1 MQYNSYLNGVA
12 IGQSCDDY
20 ISYLTNENEAYSTLS
35 SRISKFLREE
45 SSSSIAINGLKTQM
59 GDYTLVLGSL
69 NMANNNDIDDANTL
83 KGLVGSEV
91 IDGMEVIKGKNEA
104 SSDAK
109 SARSSAYSARQK
121 AYFATSTEEAAKYNQ
136 EANMYDGIASSADQ
150 RYSYFQRKEDKYDE
164 INSASS
170 SLFEKSYEGRN
181 KAYQLLQ
188 MMYDGFVDGQYV
200 DTPERT
206 QLRSEL
212 TKYYLDERKS
222 LYNIRYSYPY
232 GEVTVDID
240 WDEVKAI
247 LSKDKEDITPE
258 EWEMLAD
265 LAYNMPPEEFDKLMT
280 YFVDV
285 RYNANGEIE
294 VGVDIDKYE
303 EFVYYLGVEY
313 RLEYP
318 DGGFSLN
325 EEGKEKQQEMYQRYI
340 LFSNLPVEDMQN
352 NYYSVKNPYEIG
364 DWDGTEEEY
373 LEYVKNNPSIAD
385 FYPYIHIERD
395 SKGNYIVVTNPF
407 HPEIDGYN
415 WVDDRVYHFNV
426 STYSEDARGSRIG
439 LNEDFVKVIDKDG
452 NVYYG
457 GDQGWFAGDPVYG
470 DIDDRG
476 CGVIAAVNTYLYL
489 AGITEITKE
498 EYMELVKEF
507 ADKYLPSDPLW
518 AVGIGVSPI
527 AITDY
532 LQDKLKEKGIQYD
545 ISWGT
550 SGDQWEAM
558 KQMVSAG
565 IPVIWGQFDTTDSIN
580 DKLDDWFGWTL
591 PGGDTLT
598 YYYFDGVDYKESRNY
613 QVNGH
618 YVTVTGLIEQEQ
630 PDGTEKRY
638 IEISS
643 WGGSDQSIDQK
654 YYVDYD
660 EYLEYVDPDNGVDW
674 AINGVGSNV
683 LVII

>member
-150 RYSYFQRKEDKYDE
+150 RYNYFQRKEDRYDE

-170 SLFEKSYEGRN
+170 SLFERSYEGRN
-181 KAYQLLQ
+181 KAYQLLH
-188 MMYDGFVDGQYV
+188 MMYDGFVSGQYV
-200 DTPERT
+200 DNPDRA

-212 TKYYLDERKS
+212 TKYYLDERES

-232 GEVTVDID
+232 GEVTVDVD
-240 WDEVKAI
+240 WDKVKAI

-265 LAYNMPPEEFDKLMT
+265 LAYTLPPEEFDKFMT

-285 RYNANGEIE
+285 KYNTTGGIE

-303 EFVYYLGVEY
+303 EFIYYLGVEY

-318 DGGFSLN
+318 DGFSLN
-325 EEGKEKQQEMYQRYI
+325 EEGKEKQQDMYQRYI

-352 NYYSVKNPYEIG
+352 NLYSDTYYDELKNWE
-364 DWDGTEEEY
+364 GTEEEY
-373 LEYVKNNPSIAD
+373 LEYVKNNPSIKD
-385 FYPYIHIERD
+385 YYPYIHIERD

-407 HPEIDGYN
+407 HPEIYGYN
-415 WVDDRVYHFNV
+415 WVDDRVYYFNV

-439 LNEDFVKVIDKDG
+439 LNEDFVKITEQYG

-457 GDQGWFAGDPVYG
+457 GDQGWFKGDPVYG
-470 DIDDRG
+470 DIDPKG
-476 CGVIAAVNTYLYL
+476 CGAIAAVNTYLYL
-489 AGITEITKE
+489 AGITEISKE
-498 EYMELVKEF
+498 DYMALVKEF
-507 ADKYLPSDPLW
+507 TDNYLPNDPLW
-518 AVGIGVSPI
+518 AVGIAVSPI
-527 AITDY
+527 AITNF
-532 LQDKLKEKGIQYD
+532 LQDKLREKGIELV
-545 ISWGT
+545 G
-550 SGDQWEAM
+550 E
-558 KQMVSAG
+558 
-565 IPVIWGQFDTTDSIN
+565 
-580 DKLDDWFGWTL
+580 L
-591 PGGDTLT
+591 
-598 YYYFDGVDYKESRNY
+598 
-613 QVNGH
+613 
-618 YVTVTGLIEQEQ
+618 QE
-630 PDGTEKRY
+630 
-638 IEISS
+638 
-643 WGGSDQSIDQK
+643 
-654 YYVDYD
+654 
-660 EYLEYVDPDNGVDW
+660 
-674 AINGVGSNV
+674 INGKR
-683 LVII
+683 